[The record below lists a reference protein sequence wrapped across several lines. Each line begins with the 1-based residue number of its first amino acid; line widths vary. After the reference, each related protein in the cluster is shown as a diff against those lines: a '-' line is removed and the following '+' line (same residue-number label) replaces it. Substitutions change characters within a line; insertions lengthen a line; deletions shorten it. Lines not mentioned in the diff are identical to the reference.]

1 MPRRSR
7 CKKTNNQKNKRYIDP
22 DDIFAVCKQ
31 SQPDEP
37 PEWYLELQKDPVA
50 LNQFFEDLY
59 NWCLRQDSS
68 NFNPRNI
75 PENMRFSKHF
85 DKEIFERTGR
95 FVPLSN

>member
-50 LNQFFEDLY
+50 LNQFLEDLY
-59 NWCLRQDSS
+59 NWCLRQDIS
-68 NFNPRNI
+68 NFNPRDI
-75 PENMRFSKHF
+75 PENMRFSKHYP
-85 DKEIFERTGR
+85 R
-95 FVPLSN
+95 